1 LIFTVDSH
9 LLLRK
14 SIVLRPHLPTGPVFR
29 LVLSVLVA
37 LSLSKWAGAQSPVP
51 EGQRIIHQ
59 SWTFKDGAPETVEA
73 LAQTADG
80 YLWLGTQAGLYRFDG
95 VRFELFRSPFGDQF
109 PSTSVS
115 ALFAPPTGGLWVGYR
130 FGGFS
135 FLKNGKL
142 TNFVEFPS
150 RTGTVNSFAQGRDGI
165 VWAATN
171 TGVWRFDRSSW
182 QQNPAGWNPQLR
194 LVAQVGFDREGILW
208 VLTDNRSLEVERQLF
223 YLMPAGGKFRNAGNH
238 LLVQGFTWD
247 ADCTILT
254 SHEKHP
260 PEPGSGVELESSLP
274 AYPILK
280 KNSEQI
286 LDRAKGIWFLPVDPI
301 VLSHPAAE
309 PLAETVK
316 KVSRSNSHVYDI
328 NPYRFARLVDREG
341 SVWIG
346 DPGGV
351 HRFSYSRLLEQAFPK
366 TELNPFFALAPDE
379 GGVVWVSAGN
389 QNGSSVLYRVAGGKA
404 ELQKSQRGIANFA
417 YRAPDKT
424 FWFGG
429 EGGLWHMVNG
439 HLTRIELPPAMA
451 DRVAGLQTITQDR
464 LGGMWVSF
472 GGSGLYRV
480 ANGIWT
486 AFGGRR
492 DFPQSTLISEFTDN
506 VGRVWFGYRNGTL
519 AVLDADWLQMFGPSE
534 GVRVGAITAIYGRG
548 SEIWVGGEFGLQQ
561 FDQGRFHEIHAVDK
575 ESLRGISGIVERA
588 NGDLWLNGLGGIFHV
603 RQAEIKEALK
613 NGAYQVRGERFGRR
627 EGLPGLPA
635 QFRPIPT
642 ALEGTD
648 GRLWFAV
655 NTGVVWLDPA
665 RSSSEVPPPPV
676 TIQSV
681 SADDRSYHVDAPIR
695 FPARTASVQIS
706 YSAISLSD
714 PEAIRFRYKL
724 RETDT
729 DWHESAT
736 PSAVSYRNLPPGSYH
751 FVVNA
756 SDTNGLWSHNSATA
770 EFIVL
775 PAFYQT
781 NWFCALCAVAFLAL
795 MWAVY
800 QFRVRQLQ
808 RQFSMASE
816 ARLNERT
823 RIARELHDTLLQ
835 SFQGLMFSFQ
845 AARNLLP
852 GRTDEA
858 IRTLDHT
865 IREGDEAIAEGR
877 DAIQGLRDNPALESN
892 LEDLLRTAGTELAR
906 SSRGVAAPPAFQVT
920 SEGSR
925 QPLSPLLQ
933 DEIYRIAREVL
944 RNAFRHAHASRIE
957 AEIAYDPEFFRL
969 RIRDNGKGIDRKV
982 LDGGARPGHWGWP
995 GVRERANRIGA
1006 QVKLWS
1012 EPGAGTEAELTVPAR
1027 VAYRT
1032 AHRRER
1038 FQLFRRNKV

>member
-1 LIFTVDSH
+1 MRHAIGRRGKRSGWRVLTVLIAFFISE
-9 LLLRK
+9 
-14 SIVLRPHLPTGPVFR
+14 
-29 LVLSVLVA
+29 
-37 LSLSKWAGAQSPVP
+37 WARAQSSAP

-59 SWTFKDGAPETVEA
+59 SWTFKEGAPETVEA

-135 FLKNGKL
+135 FLRNGKL

-150 RTGTVNSFAQGRDGI
+150 RTGTVNGFAQDRDGI

-182 QQNPAGWNPQLR
+182 QQNPAEWDPQLR

-223 YLMPAGGKFRNAGNH
+223 YLMPDGRKFKNAGNH

-247 ADCTILT
+247 ADFTVLT
-254 SHEKHP
+254 SHEKRP
-260 PEPGSGVELESSLP
+260 REPGSGVELESSLP

-309 PLAETVK
+309 PLAETVSK
-316 KVSRSNSHVYDI
+316 ASRSNSHVYDI

-341 SVWIG
+341 GVWIG

-351 HRFSYSRLLEQAFPK
+351 HRFSYSPLLEQAFPK

-389 QNGSSVLYRVAGGKA
+389 QNGSSILYRVAGGKA

-429 EGGLWHMVNG
+429 EGGLWHMVDG
-439 HLTRIELPPAMA
+439 RLTRIELPPAMA
-451 DRVAGLQTITQDR
+451 DRAASLQTITQDR
-464 LGGMWVSF
+464 SGGMWVSF
-472 GGSGLYRV
+472 GGGGLYRL

-486 AFGGRR
+486 PFGGRG
-492 DFPQSTLISEFTDN
+492 DFPKSTLISEFTDN
-506 VGRVWFGYRNGTL
+506 AGRVWFGYRNGTL
-519 AVLDADWLQMFGPSE
+519 AVLDADRLQMFGPSE
-534 GVRVGAITAIYGRG
+534 SVRVGAITAIYGRG

-561 FDQGRFHEIHAVDK
+561 FDRGRFHEINAVDK
-575 ESLRGISGIVERA
+575 ESLRGITGIVETA

-603 RQAEIKEALK
+603 RRAEIKEALK
-613 NGAYQVRGERFGRR
+613 NAAYQVRGERFGRR

-642 ALEGTD
+642 AFEGTD

-665 RSSSEVPPPPV
+665 RASKKIPPPPV

-681 SADDRSYHVDAPIR
+681 SADDQGLSRR
-695 FPARTASVQIS
+695 FTDSIPSSHRQRADQLCRRQPFGPGGHPFSLQAAGNGSRTGTNQ
-706 YSAISLSD
+706 
-714 PEAIRFRYKL
+714 RR
-724 RETDT
+724 
-729 DWHESAT
+729 
-736 PSAVSYRNLPPGSYH
+736 PSVSYRNLPPGSYH

-756 SDTNGLWSHNSATA
+756 SDTNGLWSDNTATA

-781 NWFCALCAVAFLAL
+781 NWFRALCAAAFLAL
-795 MWAVY
+795 LWAAY
-800 QFRVRQLQ
+800 EFRVRQLQ
-808 RQFSMASE
+808 REFSMATE

-835 SFQGLMFSFQ
+835 SVQGADVLVSGGAQ
-845 AARNLLP
+845 PAP
-852 GRTDEA
+852 GAHR
-858 IRTLDHT
+858 
-865 IREGDEAIAEGR
+865 
-877 DAIQGLRDNPALESN
+877 
-892 LEDLLRTAGTELAR
+892 
-906 SSRGVAAPPAFQVT
+906 RGHP
-920 SEGSR
+920 
-925 QPLSPLLQ
+925 
-933 DEIYRIAREVL
+933 
-944 RNAFRHAHASRIE
+944 H
-957 AEIAYDPEFFRL
+957 
-969 RIRDNGKGIDRKV
+969 
-982 LDGGARPGHWGWP
+982 ARPGHPRGRRRHRRRPRCHSRPAGRP
-995 GVRERANRIGA
+995 GVGERSGGVAHGRRKGNREIFPRG
-1006 QVKLWS
+1006 
-1012 EPGAGTEAELTVPAR
+1012 G
-1027 VAYRT
+1027 RT
-1032 AHRRER
+1032 AGIPGHCGRGTAALVAASSGRGLSDRARDPSKRLSARTRQPHRGRNR
-1038 FQLFRRNKV
+1038 LRRPIPPVADSR